1 MSDFMDELKAA
12 RIAVWEEEPE
22 QIKELVDPSKGYTD
36 TWDSSFFP
44 TMYAWLETVAS
55 RNVLYV
61 TRKALISRDL
71 DLETVKQL
79 LEDIL
84 AMYVSFIQWANLPEA
99 SELLQKASETVSD
112 LNSKEEVIEVLE
124 ELVLYLSKLNYR
136 IEPHVPW
143 IEMIEAYTAA
153 TSKE

>member
-1 MSDFMDELKAA
+1 MSEFMDELKAA
-12 RIAVWEEEPE
+12 RTAVWEEEPE

-61 TRKALISRDL
+61 IRKALVSRDL
-71 DLETVKQL
+71 DLESVKQI

-84 AMYVSFIQWANLPEA
+84 AMYVSFIKWANLPDT
-99 SELLQKASETVSD
+99 SELLQKASESVSD
-112 LNSKEEVIEVLE
+112 LNSKEEVIEMLE

-136 IEPHVPW
+136 IEPHMPW
-143 IEMIEAYTAA
+143 TELIQTFNAA
-153 TSKE
+153 TSRD

>member
-12 RIAVWEEEPE
+12 RTAVWEEESE

-44 TMYAWLETVAS
+44 TMYAWAETVAS

-61 TRKALISRDL
+61 IRKALVSRDL
-71 DLETVKQL
+71 DLETVKQM

-84 AMYVSFIQWANLPEA
+84 AMYVSFIEWANLPDT
-99 SELLQKASETVSD
+99 SELLQKASESVSD
-112 LNSKEEVIEVLE
+112 LNSKEEVIEMLE

-136 IEPHVPW
+136 IEPHMPW
-143 IEMIEAYTAA
+143 TELIHTYKTV
-153 TSKE
+153 TSKD